1 MLTSKIATKIGS
13 FLIEDC
19 FKIVSL
25 LIWPGKLGS
34 YSNLSFWANE
44 DIMRSYISDFEVG
57 GVKCFCCHDDGINEI
72 PEFWFIEE
80 FLFDIA
86 AIDDFITEK
95 IGVVFVCDLS
105 MIICTLATPPLPQN

>member
-1 MLTSKIATKIGS
+1 M
-13 FLIEDC
+13 
-19 FKIVSL
+19 
-25 LIWPGKLGS
+25 
-34 YSNLSFWANE
+34 SFWADE

-57 GVKCFCCHDDGINEI
+57 RVECFCCHDDGINEI

-95 IGVVFVCDLS
+95 IGVVFVCDIGDSSTAAELS
-105 MIICTLATPPLPQN
+105 FGEVVLDGEEDVLALADLSY